1 LRHAT
6 FTAPRCS
13 SGLEMSACPPC
24 QRMSSLRR
32 ADSPSCGLPCD
43 STRSTSP
50 MRSTDFCFPL
60 LLSTT
65 STRAAFVPSISSR
78 LAPRPFAL
86 GLHPGRGRLGDLA
99 VQDAGSASA
108 GGSGFSRGVSSSA
121 RSRCYRASDTPVADP
136 WPSPRL
142 REARFRRASRDRAGL
157 RSVKSRLPLRSGMPS
172 IASLPRHAR
181 VAPTLENGH
190 VRFPLRWGCQ
200 CSFARRCVLAYVG
213 AAS

>member
-1 LRHAT
+1 VSADEQFATGRLALLRPA
-6 FTAPRCS
+6 
-13 SGLEMSACPPC
+13 
-24 QRMSSLRR
+24 LRQYAEHEPDAFDR
-32 ADSPSCGLPCD
+32 LLLP
-43 STRSTSP
+43 T
-50 MRSTDFCFPL
+50 

-99 VQDAGSASA
+99 VQDAKSASA

-121 RSRCYRASDTPVADP
+121 CSQCYRASDTPVADP

-142 REARFRRASRDRAGL
+142 REARFRRASRDRAGM
-157 RSVKSRLPLRSGMPS
+157 RSVKSRTPLRSRMPS

-190 VRFPLRWGCQ
+190 VRFPLR
-200 CSFARRCVLAYVG
+200 
-213 AAS
+213 

>member
-1 LRHAT
+1 LRHAA

-13 SGLEMSACPPC
+13 SGLEMSGCPPC

-60 LLSTT
+60 LSTT

-78 LAPRPFAL
+78 LAPRPSAL

-121 RSRCYRASDTPVADP
+121 CSRCYRASDTPVADP

-157 RSVKSRLPLRSGMPS
+157 RSVKSACHYDQGCLPSPACRAMRGS
-172 IASLPRHAR
+172 H
-181 VAPTLENGH
+181 
-190 VRFPLRWGCQ
+190 PLSRT
-200 CSFARRCVLAYVG
+200 VT
-213 AAS
+213 

>member
-1 LRHAT
+1 M
-6 FTAPRCS
+6 
-13 SGLEMSACPPC
+13 SGCPPC

-121 RSRCYRASDTPVADP
+121 CSRCYRASDTPVANP

-142 REARFRRASRDRAGL
+142 REARFRRASRDRAGM
-157 RSVKSRLPLRSGMPS
+157 RSVKSRTPLRSRMPS
-172 IASLPRHAR
+172 IASLPPCAGRTHSRERSREVSASMR
-181 VAPTLENGH
+181 VPVFL
-190 VRFPLRWGCQ
+190 RPPLRTCVRWSCELG
-200 CSFARRCVLAYVG
+200 ARP
-213 AAS
+213 